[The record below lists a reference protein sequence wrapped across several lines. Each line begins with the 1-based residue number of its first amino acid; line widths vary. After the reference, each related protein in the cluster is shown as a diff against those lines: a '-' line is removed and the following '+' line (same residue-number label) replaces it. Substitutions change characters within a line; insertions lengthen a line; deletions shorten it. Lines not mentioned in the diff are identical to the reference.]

1 MAKAKARNRVI
12 EGEYKGKAV
21 GYTSLRFYIMLGIF
35 KSIDLTTENVES
47 YQLVDEQTF
56 SAGAGEGLARGLV
69 GGAIAGGIGALA
81 GVMTAPEN
89 DIYAVIINFKDG
101 KKSLIEMDG
110 KYYSVLKKN
119 LMYNVKL

>member
-1 MAKAKARNRVI
+1 
-12 EGEYKGKAV
+12 
-21 GYTSLRFYIMLGIF
+21 
-35 KSIDLTTENVES
+35 
-47 YQLVDEQTF
+47 
-56 SAGAGEGLARGLV
+56 
-69 GGAIAGGIGALA
+69 
-81 GVMTAPEN
+81 MTVPEN

>member
-1 MAKAKARNRVI
+1 MAKAKAKNRVI
-12 EGEYKGKAV
+12 DGEYKGKAI
-21 GYTSLRFYIMLGIF
+21 GCSYKEIFISISLF
-35 KSIDLTTENVES
+35 KMIDITTENVES

-56 SAGAGEGLARGLV
+56 SAGAGAGLARGLV

-81 GVMTAPEN
+81 GVMTAPES

-101 KKSLIEMDG
+101 KKSLIEIDG
-110 KYYSVLKKN
+110 ERFNVLKKS